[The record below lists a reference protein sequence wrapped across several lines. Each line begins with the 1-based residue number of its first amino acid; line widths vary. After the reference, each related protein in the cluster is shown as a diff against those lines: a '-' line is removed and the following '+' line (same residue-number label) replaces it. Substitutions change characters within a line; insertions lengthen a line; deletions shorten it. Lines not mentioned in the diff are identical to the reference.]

1 MKKRDEILILLLILC
16 LGSFLRFYN
25 LGGPSCFNDELETLR
40 IASYPSV
47 NEMMNEVINT
57 DVHPPAYQ
65 LLMYFVVHHIGKSE
79 FWIRFP
85 SVIFGILAIL
95 MIYILGKYIYS
106 AKEGLISAAI
116 CSVLWAPLYF
126 SQEAR
131 VYSMLF
137 FFSMITTF
145 YWLKIL
151 NSFGENSKPKTYWI
165 VLYILSAICIVYMQ
179 YLGLL
184 LIILQGISSLIV
196 LIKSRKSFLNMLMIF
211 VIIAISYLPWL
222 PYAIKQISIGVEWI
236 DRANILAFGYFLA
249 FLFNQSIWI
258 LTLIVLLLI
267 LCILNMMKFGFYKNK
282 FFISQDLFLILWLLL
297 PITIIFI
304 KSVISQPVLTYYSL
318 LISAPA
324 AYILV
329 ARLLS
334 IIKFKY
340 QSFIPVVF
348 IIILLIDL
356 FYEVNYYEKP
366 YRNQV
371 EVFGKSFKIRSKQMF
386 REAAQYTQS
395 FDSKYPNS
403 VIVSY
408 AWFPDYFD
416 YYFDRINFERKVD
429 INIQGVKDTL
439 KLKNIT
445 QDYPDA
451 EYLWILR
458 GHISYDSSFDK
469 WIKHQFKLIHYEPML
484 GADVWLYK
492 IK

>member
-1 MKKRDEILILLLILC
+1 MKKRDEILILILILC
-16 LGSFLRFYN
+16 LGSILRFYN

-47 NEMMNEVINT
+47 SEMMNEVINT
-57 DVHPPAYQ
+57 DVHPPGYQ
-65 LLMYFVVHHIGKSE
+65 LLMYFVVHYIGNSE

-85 SVIFGILAIL
+85 SVIFGILSIL

-106 AKEGLISAAI
+106 AKEGLIAASI

-137 FFSMITTF
+137 LFSMITTF
-145 YWLKIL
+145 YLLKIN
-151 NSFGENSKPKTYWI
+151 NSYREKTKPKTHWI
-165 VLYILSAICIVYMQ
+165 VLYILSAIFIVYFQ

-184 LIILQGISSLIV
+184 LIILQGVLSLI
-196 LIKSRKSFLNMLMIF
+196 LLRKSRKSILNMLLIYF
-211 VIIAISYLPWL
+211 IIALAYLPWI
-222 PYAIKQISIGVEWI
+222 PHAIQQISNGVEWI
-236 DRANILAFGYFLA
+236 DKPNILSFGYYLA

-258 LTLIVLLLI
+258 LSLAVIILIFFIFNLFK
-267 LCILNMMKFGFYKNK
+267 NGFHKK
-282 FFISQDLFLILWLLL
+282 DFFISQDIFLIFWLFL
-297 PITIIFI
+297 PITIIYI

-329 ARLLS
+329 ARGLA

-340 QSFIPVVF
+340 HIVIPVAF

-356 FYEVNYYEKP
+356 IYEVNYYDNP
-366 YRNQV
+366 YKNQV
-371 EVFGKSFKIRSKQMF
+371 VVFGKSFKIRSKQMF
-386 REAAQYTQS
+386 REAAQYVQS

-403 VIVSY
+403 LIVSY
-408 AWFPDYFD
+408 AWFPDYYN
-416 YYFDRINFERKVD
+416 YYFERINFNRKVN
-429 INIQGVKDTL
+429 INIQGIKDTL
-439 KLKNIT
+439 KLKNILK
-445 QDYPDA
+445 DYPDK

-458 GHISYDSSFDK
+458 GHISYDLNFDK
-469 WIKHQFKLIHYEPML
+469 WITQQFKLIHFEPML
-484 GADVWLYK
+484 GTDVWLYK
-492 IK
+492 F